1 MKEFK
6 SSEVLETAESFELNK
21 FQVERVSV
29 GNKDYC
35 YYLLPKTVFAKAG
48 IPDAQVFLMMFKS
61 VNNEPAILL
70 GLRSGLP
77 QDIRKLKAGEVINLL
92 KSPRT
97 ELSI

>member
-6 SSEVLETAESFELNK
+6 SSEVLETAKSFELNK

-29 GNKDYC
+29 GNKDYY

-48 IPDAQVFLMMFKS
+48 IPAAQVFLMMFKS
-61 VNNEPAILL
+61 INNEPTILL
-70 GLRSGLP
+70 GLRSSLP

-92 KSPRT
+92 RSPQA
-97 ELSI
+97 ESSI